1 MTLFD
6 VKMQF
11 QLDNFI
17 LKEQMYMR
25 KQLSLVV

>member
-17 LKEQMYMR
+17 LKEKMYMR

>member
-11 QLDNFI
+11 QLDNYI
-17 LKEQMYMR
+17 LKEKMYMR